1 MFTILEKADLADR
14 ICKYVFEAPALAKKA
29 KPGQFVMIRIDE
41 NGERIPL
48 TLAGTDPAKGT
59 ITIVVQAIGTT
70 TYRLHDKKQGDSIAD
85 IIGPLGTP
93 THFEEHW
100 KKAVCVAGG
109 VGIAEIVP
117 IAKGCKAKGI
127 ETIGIIGSR
136 NKDLLFFESEMK
148 GICDS
153 LIITTD
159 DGSYGRK
166 GLVLDP
172 LKEMLEN
179 GDKVDVVFCVGPVIM
194 MREVSKA
201 TKPFGVKTI
210 VSLNPIMVD
219 GTGMCGACRLT
230 VGGKTKFGCVE
241 GPDFDGHEVDFD
253 ELMSRLVMFK
263 KLEQDSLALWQQ
275 KGGH

>member
-1 MFTILEKADLADR
+1 LFKILEKADLADK
-14 ICKYVFEAPALAKKA
+14 ICKYVFEAPQLSRKA
-29 KPGQFVMIRIDE
+29 KPGQFVMIRIDD

-48 TLAGTDPAKGT
+48 TLAGKDPEKGT
-59 ITIVVQAIGTT
+59 ITIVVQSIGTT
-70 TYRLHDKKQGDSIAD
+70 TTRLHEKNQGDSIAD

-93 THFEEHW
+93 NHFEEHW
-100 KKAVCVAGG
+100 KKAICIGGG
-109 VGIAEIVP
+109 VGIAEILP
-117 IAKGCKAKGI
+117 TAKGCKEHGI
-127 ETIGIIGSR
+127 EVIGIIGSR
-136 NKDLLFFESEMK
+136 NKDLLFFEKEMK
-148 GICDS
+148 DVCDS
-153 LIITTD
+153 LIVTSD

-172 LKEMLEN
+172 LKEMMER
-179 GDKVDVVFCVGPVIM
+179 GDKIDVVFCVGPVIM

-201 TKPFGVKTI
+201 TKPYGIKTI

-253 ELMSRLVMFK
+253 ELMSRLSMFK
-263 KLEQDSLALWQQ
+263 KLEQDSLALWQS